1 MPSQR
6 SNRFMQAGKQFARAI
21 GPYFFIAFA
30 IAFGLTIATQ
40 HTDAHTPVTSK
51 YDYNRDVFPLL
62 RDHCGSCH
70 VAGGSA
76 PMSLMTYK
84 DAMPWA
90 QSIRDELTAGR
101 MPPWPV
107 DPTSP
112 PVKGADPISPRDLDV
127 IVVWASGGTPESYT
141 DSKVS
146 DVSFHQQWK
155 LGSPDLKIA
164 MNADHTVAASAMEE
178 VSDFSLPAN
187 VTDTKWIRA
196 ADLMPGTA
204 SIVRDAV
211 ISIEDGPVLALW
223 QPGGG
228 AMAAPSGAAFRL
240 TPGSKIHL
248 QIHYKKHF
256 DQEQIA
262 VSDKST
268 VGLYF
273 TEPPAS
279 GHEMESF
286 AINSPK
292 AEGDASGSAKFGGML
307 PKSARVVGLRP
318 MLDRAYQ
325 SVNIDAVTPSG
336 KQVPL
341 LRLHGP
347 RPQWFQRYWLQ
358 EPVELASGSKIAVS
372 VTPLADYEDEPK
384 VTRVF
389 RLQLVLDYIPL

>member
-1 MPSQR
+1 MES
-6 SNRFMQAGKQFARAI
+6 GKQFARAI
-21 GPYFFIAFA
+21 GPYLFMAVA
-30 IAFGLTIATQ
+30 TALGLTVTTQ

-62 RDHCGSCH
+62 RDHCAACH
-70 VAGGSA
+70 VAGGAA
-76 PMSLMTYK
+76 PMSLLTYK

-101 MPPWPV
+101 MPPWAV

-112 PVKGADPISPRDLDV
+112 SVKGAVPISPRDLDV

-141 DSKVS
+141 DSKVQ
-146 DVSFHQQWK
+146 DVTFHAQWK
-155 LGSPDLKIA
+155 LGPPDLKIP
-164 MNADHTVAASAMEE
+164 MDIEHTMAAGAIDE
-178 VSDFSLPAN
+178 VSEFSLSPN
-187 VTDTKWIRA
+187 VSDTKWIKA

-204 SIVRDAV
+204 SIVRDAI
-211 ISIEDGPVLALW
+211 ISIENGPVLAVW
-223 QPGGG
+223 QPGNGTI
-228 AMAAPSGAAFRL
+228 AAPSGAAFRL

-256 DQEQIA
+256 DQEQSA
-262 VSDKST
+262 VSDRST

-273 TEPPAS
+273 TDPPPS
-279 GHEMESF
+279 GREMESL
-286 AINSPK
+286 AIDSPK
-292 AEGDASGSAKFGGML
+292 AGSPKAGADASGSASFGGML
-307 PKSARVVGLRP
+307 PKSARIVALRP

-336 KQVPL
+336 QNIPL

-347 RPQWFQRYWLQ
+347 RPQWSQRYWLQ
-358 EPVELASGSKIAVS
+358 EPVELASGSKITVS
-372 VTPLADYEDEPK
+372 VAPLADYEDEPK

-389 RLQLVLDYIPL
+389 PLQMILDYVPL

>member
-1 MPSQR
+1 ME
-6 SNRFMQAGKQFARAI
+6 AGKQFARAI
-21 GPYFFIAFA
+21 GLYLFIAFA
-30 IAFGLTIATQ
+30 IAFGLTLATQ
-40 HTDAHTPVTSK
+40 HTDAHVPVTSK

-62 RDHCGSCH
+62 RDHCAACH
-70 VAGGSA
+70 VPGGAA
-76 PMSLMTYK
+76 PMSLVTYK
-84 DAMPWA
+84 DAMPWG

-112 PVKGADPISPRDLDV
+112 AVKGAAPISSRDLDV

-146 DVSFHQQWK
+146 DVSFHQQWR
-155 LGSPDLKIA
+155 LGSPDLKIPMEA
-164 MNADHTVAASAMEE
+164 EHTVSASALEE
-178 VSDFSLPAN
+178 VSEFSLPAN
-187 VTDTKWIRA
+187 VTDTKWIKA
-196 ADLMPGTA
+196 TDLMPGTA

-211 ISIEDGPVLALW
+211 ISIENGPVLALW

-228 AMAAPSGAAFRL
+228 TIAAPSGAAFRL

-256 DQEQIA
+256 DQEQSA

-268 VGLYF
+268 VGFYF
-273 TEPPAS
+273 TDPPPS
-279 GHEMESF
+279 GRELEAL
-286 AINSPK
+286 AIDPAK
-292 AEGDASGSAKFGGML
+292 GGADASGSTTFGSVL
-307 PKSARVVGLRP
+307 PKAGRIVALRP
-318 MLDRAYQ
+318 MLDRAYEA
-325 SVNIDAVTPSG
+325 VNIDAVTPSG

-358 EPVELASGSKIAVS
+358 EPVELSSGSKIAVS

-384 VTRVF
+384 TTRVF
-389 RLQLVLDYIPL
+389 PLQLILDYVPL

>member
-1 MPSQR
+1 ME
-6 SNRFMQAGKQFARAI
+6 AGKKFARAI
-21 GPYFFIAFA
+21 GPYVFIAFV
-30 IAFGLTIATQ
+30 IAFALTIATQ
-40 HTDAHTPVTSK
+40 HTDAHVPVTSK

-62 RDHCGSCH
+62 RDHCAACH
-70 VAGGSA
+70 VAGGAA

-84 DAMPWA
+84 DAMPWG

-112 PVKGADPISPRDLDV
+112 AVKGAAPISPRDLDV

-141 DSKVS
+141 DSQIT
-146 DVSFHQQWK
+146 DVAFHPQWK

-164 MNADHTVAASAMEE
+164 MDAEHTVAASALEE
-178 VSDFSLPAN
+178 VSEFSLPAN
-187 VTDTKWIRA
+187 VTDTKWIKA
-196 ADLMPGTA
+196 ADLMPGNA

-211 ISIEDGPVLALW
+211 ISIDNGPVLALW
-223 QPGGG
+223 QPGGSTI
-228 AMAAPSGAAFRL
+228 AAPSGVAFRL
-240 TPGSKIHL
+240 TAGSKIHL

-256 DQEQIA
+256 DQEQSA
-262 VSDKST
+262 VSDRST

-273 TEPPAS
+273 TDAPPS
-279 GHEMESF
+279 GRQVESF
-286 AINSPK
+286 AIDAPK
-292 AEGDASGSAKFGGML
+292 GGADASGSASFGGEL
-307 PKSARVVGLRP
+307 PKAGRIVALRP
-318 MLDRAYQ
+318 MLDRAYE

-347 RPQWFQRYWLQ
+347 RPQWFHRYWLQ
-358 EPVELASGSKIAVS
+358 EPMELASGSKIAVS

-384 VTRVF
+384 ATRVF
-389 RLQLVLDYIPL
+389 PLQVILDYVPL